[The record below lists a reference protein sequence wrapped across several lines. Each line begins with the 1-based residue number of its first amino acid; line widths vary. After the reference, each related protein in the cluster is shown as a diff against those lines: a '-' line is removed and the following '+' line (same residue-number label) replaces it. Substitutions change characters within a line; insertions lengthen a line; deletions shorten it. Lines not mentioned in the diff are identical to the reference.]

1 MDVND
6 ALPTKTVT
14 TASKTDIQGDGVADK
29 GEKTGE
35 KETVKNDDFLVEAPS
50 LFFAVMW

>member
-6 ALPTKTVT
+6 ALPTKTIT
-14 TASKTDIQGDGVADK
+14 TASKEDSQGEGVADK
-29 GEKTGE
+29 EE